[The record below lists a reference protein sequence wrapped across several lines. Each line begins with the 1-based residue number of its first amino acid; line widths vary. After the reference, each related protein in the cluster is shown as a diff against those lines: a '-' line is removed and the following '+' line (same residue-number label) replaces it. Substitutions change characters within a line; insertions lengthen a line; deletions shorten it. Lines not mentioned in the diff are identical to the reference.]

1 MPTIITIGSASA
13 RGFGF
18 GTQTTSASA
27 VTFLGLASSVTNLS
41 GQGLTVDSS
50 DNLYFSGTGPS
61 NQWWVAKI
69 SPAGSVVWQ
78 QTCPT
83 SNGGSGQ
90 GIALYGTTT
99 AFAVGSS
106 GSSSP
111 TTPTI
116 LLVNPSTG
124 SISSQTGISTPTL
137 GNAFKEVQCYQS
149 SGNFY
154 VQGAFSESTTNPG
167 CHLYKYTS
175 SGTRSLSR
183 YVSGTNTGT
192 ALSLDGSENVFVN
205 VNSSVENYQIK
216 LASDLS
222 TLVFSRNLGVGAF
235 TAQASKQTA
244 SYVYLA
250 GYDGTSSS
258 SGCSVMKIDGSTGA
272 PVWSRRLGSQSG
284 SLYFNSIAVDS
295 SENTYSIGA
304 ISGVVYIAKY
314 DSSGNLVWQRSI
326 TAGTATSLCSISLT
340 ADQTRF
346 YFSFANASSLVFGK
360 LPTDGSLTGSYT
372 VGGQSV
378 VYAVS
383 SLTST
388 TTSITSTSSTNIFI
402 NSTRAVGSPSVSF
415 SAASKSVSFLTV

>member
-27 VTFLGLASSVTNLS
+27 VTFLGLASSFTS

-50 DNLYFSGTGPS
+50 DNLYLSGTGPS

-99 AFAVGSS
+99 AFSVGSS

-116 LLVNPSTG
+116 LRLDPSTG
-124 SISSQTGISTPTL
+124 SISSQTGISTPTS
-137 GNAFKEVQCYQS
+137 GNSFVEVQCYQS
-149 SGNFY
+149 NGNFY
-154 VQGAFSESTTNPG
+154 VQGGFSEASTGNG
-167 CHLYKYTS
+167 CHLYKYNS
-175 SGTRSLSR
+175 SGSRLTSR
-183 YVSGTNTGT
+183 YVGGVNSGLG
-192 ALSLDGSENVFVN
+192 LSLDPSENVFIN
-205 VNSSVENYQIK
+205 INSSTDNYQIK
-216 LASDLS
+216 LASDIV
-222 TLVFSRNLGVGAF
+222 TLVFSRNLAVGAF
-235 TAQASKQTA
+235 TAKASKQTA
-244 SYVYLA
+244 SYVYMA
-250 GYDGTSSS
+250 GFDGFSSTT
-258 SGCSVMKIDGSTGA
+258 GCAVMKIDGSTGA
-272 PVWSRRLGSQSG
+272 PVWSRRLGAQSS
-284 SLYFNSIAVDS
+284 SLFFSSIAVDS
-295 SENTYSIGA
+295 SENTYSIGV

-326 TAGTATSLCSISLT
+326 TAGTAVAGLCSISLT
-340 ADQTRF
+340 ADQTKF
-346 YFSFANASSLVFGK
+346 YFSFVNASSLVFGK

-388 TTSITSTSSTNIFI
+388 TTSITSTSSTNIFS
-402 NSTRAVGSPSVSF
+402 NSTRAGASPSVSF